1 MEENSTK
8 SWVQVR
14 QAFPHQFVVF
24 EALCSHSEDNKR
36 IIEEIEVINTFA
48 DGEKAMR
55 EYLKLHRQ
63 DRSKELYVVHTDKE
77 NLDITERKWLGI
89 RMAS

>member
-1 MEENSTK
+1 MDQNSIK
-8 SWVQVR
+8 SWDQIR

-24 EALCSHSEDNKR
+24 EALRSHSEDNKR
-36 IIEEIEVINTFA
+36 IVEEIEVIDTFA

-55 EYLKLHRQ
+55 EYLRLHRQ

-77 NLDITERKWLGI
+77 RLDITERKWLGI
-89 RMAS
+89 RMA